1 MVKFCALLC
10 FSLLLSGC
18 ALKRYPAS
26 PPVSEV
32 QKTVF
37 ECPDVEK
44 AIASQQKVQS
54 EIDKTGKFDGLT
66 VLGFI
71 GDFGIGNGVAKSLAQ
86 KHADERMNA
95 LKKLE
100 ASKCPSPLH
109 S

>member
-1 MVKFCALLC
+1 MVKVCVLLSL
-10 FSLLLSGC
+10 SLLLTGC

-32 QKTVF
+32 QKTTLD
-37 ECPDVEK
+37 CPAVEK
-44 AIASQQKVQS
+44 EIASQQQIQTQ
-54 EIDKTGKFDGLT
+54 IDKTGKFDGLT

-71 GDFGIGNGVAKSLAQ
+71 GDFGIGNGVAKGLAQ
-86 KHADERMNA
+86 KHADERMNE

-100 ASKCPSPLH
+100 ATKCPAVLH